1 MKAFF
6 RRKTSILSQVASLFL
21 ISIMVVGM
29 ITWFSQEADTDN
41 KITKQMEDTAKS
53 IAYEVMLAVKEYPRY
68 KWLLR
73 YWYEHSEEMDIE
85 YDVDYTPDTETAR
98 KAMLFEEHNPGID
111 MRYAVELEALSEE
124 DQKLYAEVAY
134 SWLITRVNEIRRA
147 YPIDFLYC
155 IVTDKDYL
163 SQFFLF
169 SAADRNETRGDEY
182 EQVYKLGKRVEVE
195 EGSDLQEGMRVAQKY
210 ASYLAN
216 TGKYVDYYI
225 YLDSI
230 GQCPVLIGLT
240 YNQSELLDY
249 IHQEAVRDTRF
260 AVMQQAIL
268 CFLCLF
274 LIWFFILRPLR
285 LVQGDIRTYTETK
298 DSSAIQYK
306 PLLRNEIGDL
316 SDDVVGM
323 AREIDDYVNRIE
335 TITAEKERIS
345 AELELASQIQMHML
359 PNVFPAFPDR
369 TDFDVYA
376 SMKPAKEVGGDFYD
390 FVLMD
395 DDHLALVIGDVSG
408 KGVPAALVMMG
419 TDILFRTMIRTDKQP
434 SKVLERMNN
443 AIFNHNREEMFVTV
457 WLGVLELST
466 GTLTAANAGH
476 EYPAWK
482 KADGSF
488 ALIKDKHGVV
498 IGAMENMKYKD
509 YTLQLQHG
517 DKFFVYTD
525 GVPEATNA
533 DLQLFKND
541 RMLAALQSA
550 EDGTPQEIL
559 DAVSAAVQEFTG
571 EAPQFDDITMIC
583 VEYK

>member
-21 ISIMVVGM
+21 ISILVVGM

-41 KITKQMEDTAKS
+41 KIMKQMEDTAKS
-53 IAYEVMLAVKEYPRY
+53 VAYEVMLAVKEYPRY

-73 YWYEHSEEMDIE
+73 YWYEHSDEMDIE
-85 YDVDYTPDTETAR
+85 YDVEFTPDTETAR
-98 KAMLFEEHNPGID
+98 KTALFEEHNPGVD
-111 MRYAVELEALSEE
+111 MRYAVDLEALSEE

-134 SWLITRVNEIRRA
+134 SWMITRVNEIRRA

-169 SAADRNETRGDEY
+169 SAAGRNQERGDEY
-182 EQVYKLGKRVEVE
+182 EQVYRLGKTVEVE

-249 IHQEAVRDTRF
+249 IHQEAVRDTQL
-260 AVMQQAIL
+260 AVLQQVIL
-268 CFLCLF
+268 SALCLF

-285 LVQGDIRTYTETK
+285 HVQGDIRTYTETK
-298 DSSAIQYK
+298 DSSAIRYK
-306 PLLRNEIGDL
+306 PLLRNEIGEL

-335 TITAEKERIS
+335 SITAEKERIS
-345 AELELASQIQMHML
+345 AELELASSIQMHML
-359 PNVFPAFPDR
+359 PSTFPAFPDR

-390 FVLMD
+390 FQLID

-419 TDILFRTMIRTDKQP
+419 TDILFRSLIHTYKDPAM
-434 SKVLERMNN
+434 VLERMNN
-443 AIFNHNREEMFVTV
+443 AIFNHNKEEMFVTI

-498 IGAMENMKYKD
+498 IGAIENMKYKD

-550 EDGTPQEIL
+550 EDGTPHEIL